1 MPGIMTPDNIQAAL
15 ESLESEL
22 PSLTGKE
29 TWETIK
35 DEFHALKHRLQE
47 SDNPEERDRLA
58 SELVDL
64 LVPYKHARDQL
75 REETRLQHIRAVL
88 QDTIETDLLA
98 FAATM
103 SVDNKIVE
111 PSADIA
117 MKSMIVDLDQEE
129 AGLRLITIKEGGIEP
144 GKSIKIRNFH
154 LDLPS
159 MTELIAGASSVLIT
173 VADPVIAG
181 VLLIIGSLT
190 KVPGTI
196 TSQLSEQET
205 SVFWGFVL
213 ARDRDNAA
221 EESLIAK
228 YTNDERMKHGRLPLT
243 NEGVRDALYRLE
255 KLKSVELV
263 KGKEDTEE
271 KENTWR
277 IVEKYEIK

>member
-29 TWETIK
+29 AWETIK
-35 DEFHALKHRLQE
+35 DEFRALEHGLQE
-47 SDNPEERDRLA
+47 SDDPEERDRLA

-64 LVPYKHARDQL
+64 LVPYERARDQL

-88 QDTIETDLLA
+88 QDTIETDLSA
-98 FAATM
+98 FVATM
-103 SVDNKIVE
+103 SVNNNIVE

-117 MKSMIVDLDQEE
+117 MKSMVVDPDQEE
-129 AGLRLITIKEGGIEP
+129 AGLRLITIKEGGIRP

-190 KVPGTI
+190 KVPRAI

-205 SVFWGFVL
+205 GVFWGLVL

-221 EESLIAK
+221 EESLIEE

-243 NEGVRDALYRLE
+243 GEGVRDALHRLE
-255 KLKSVELV
+255 KLRSVELV
-263 KGKEDTEE
+263 EGKEDTD